1 VDGRTY
7 GRTGRHFFPLI
18 LLGRLFEVDLII
30 CNTYYTLIVIFV
42 ISDLTSQ
49 KNQMQIVLIF
59 IARQHTDARH
69 LYSNYSVCPSVCLSV
84 HPSVRNVPVS
94 DENG

>member
-1 VDGRTY
+1 MPVIGKVPYGVFRHSVTDGV
-7 GRTGRHFFPLI
+7 G
-18 LLGRLFEVDLII
+18 LII